1 MFHPSKSMMG
11 PPGDEASARPATRC
25 IIHDSTGQCVWL
37 CVCLWVCVWDREEAF
52 VGVTEW
58 SDHFVAWLCFR
69 SAVSCLVVYCLAKP
83 SLFAQVIVVVE
94 KNFFFKIA
102 NHTVDQGAL
111 FCCQIYCI
119 SVVFCARTRQ
129 NLKSFWQRRKT
140 VWFVVNC
147 HRRITVQGSLVVL
160 FYRLYWRGYW
170 ETFIIYYIFLLTIF
184 LHIMNQ
190 TRDKSSVKQTRT
202 PNRGPCSCCVLNI
215 SLKYL
220 VFDIL

>member
-1 MFHPSKSMMG
+1 MTLFQIRSELSCCVLPSKALFVC
-11 PPGDEASARPATRC
+11 ASDCSSRKK
-25 IIHDSTGQCVWL
+25 
-37 CVCLWVCVWDREEAF
+37 
-52 VGVTEW
+52 
-58 SDHFVAWLCFR
+58 
-69 SAVSCLVVYCLAKP
+69 LV
-83 SLFAQVIVVVE
+83 
-94 KNFFFKIA
+94 FKIA

-119 SVVFCARTRQ
+119 SVVFCARARQ

-147 HRRITVQGSLVVL
+147 HRRITVQGSLVVF

-220 VFDIL
+220 VFDILLAFTWQTAIFKKKAKAFNERMKYRRSSLSNIVHPLAKNEAGF